1 MSASTPLAE
10 ADRSATVDAV
20 ATALLPAA
28 SRVTRL
34 LLRRTPRDASR
45 SEAGV
50 LSLLDRGAKRIT
62 DLADLEG
69 HAQPTMT
76 LLVKRLEQR
85 GWVAR
90 DRDPADGRVVLVS
103 LTEAGTAALEDV
115 RAAYRAVLRDHLVAL
130 PDERLAALQIATEA
144 LESLLDALQQGDS
157 E

>member
-1 MSASTPLAE
+1 VSATPSRRE
-10 ADRSATVDAV
+10 ADRSDAVEAV

-34 LLRRTPRDASR
+34 LLRRTPRDVSR

-62 DLADLEG
+62 ELADLEG

-103 LTEAGTAALEDV
+103 LTEAGVAALEDV
-115 RAAYRAVLRDHLVAL
+115 RAAYRAVLRDHLAAL
-130 PDERLAALQIATEA
+130 PDDRLAALQIATEA
-144 LESLLDALQQGDS
+144 LESLLDALQQGDF